1 MRKQKIRMSNGPAPT
16 PTANTPK
23 FWNVV
28 SEAGSDSATITL
40 YGDVC
45 DREPTDWWSGEAEKG
60 LFITPEG
67 FLEDLALV
75 RDKAEITIKINSG
88 GGDLYTGI
96 AIHNELKGLKGHKTV
111 IVEGIAASAAS
122 VIACAGDDVQ
132 VHPGSMI
139 MIHEAATVIVDFVN
153 AEDLKKYAK
162 SLEAANAAI
171 AQIYHEKTGLE
182 VDKLRSMMKSETW
195 MIGQDAVSKGFANT
209 LLTSDGPDMS
219 VSADSRMLI
228 VAGIRHDIRAF
239 RNVPTSIPVKQD
251 APAPAVANKNQPED
265 PGKKGGSSM
274 TEQELREQHPE
285 AVAAIE
291 SKAAAAARTEAVTAE
306 RARLQ
311 AIESIE
317 AQIGDKQLIADA
329 KYGEGACSAEQLA
342 LKAMQAQAKQ
352 GESFLAGL
360 KKDGEDSGVKG
371 VTGAPNSGNG
381 DQGGDDAAEFA
392 GLINAYKKQTGG
404 VRK

>member
-1 MRKQKIRMSNGPAPT
+1 MRKHKIRMTNGPAPA
-16 PTANTPK
+16 ANAPK

-28 SEAGSDSATITL
+28 SDAGSDSATITL

-45 DREPTDWWSGEAEKG
+45 DRQPTDWWTGEAEKG

-75 RDKAEITIKINSG
+75 RDKAEITVKINSG

-153 AEDLKKYAK
+153 ADDLKKYAK

-171 AQIYHEKTGLE
+171 AQIYHEKTGIE
-182 VDKLRSMMKSETW
+182 VEKLRSMMKSETW
-195 MIGQDAVSKGFANT
+195 MIGPDAVSKGFANT
-209 LLTSDGPDMS
+209 LLSSDGPDMS
-219 VSADSRMLI
+219 VSVNADSRMLV
-228 VAGIRHDIRAF
+228 VAGVRHDIRAF

-251 APAPAVANKNQPED
+251 APAPAVANKIQPED

-274 TEQELREQHPE
+274 TEQELREQNPE

-291 SKAAAAARTEAVTAE
+291 SKAAAAARTEAVNAE

-329 KYGEGACSAEQLA
+329 KYGEGACTAEQLA

-352 GESFLAGL
+352 GEAFLAGL

-371 VTGAPNSGNG
+371 VTGAPNSGNDDNG
-381 DQGGDDAAEFA
+381 SDDAAEFA

-404 VRK
+404 VRR

>member
-1 MRKQKIRMSNGPAPT
+1 MRKHKIRMTNGPAPA
-16 PTANTPK
+16 ANAPK

-28 SEAGSDSATITL
+28 SDAGSDSATITL

-45 DREPTDWWSGEAEKG
+45 DRQPTDWWTGEAEKG

-75 RDKAEITIKINSG
+75 RDKAEITVKINSG

-153 AEDLKKYAK
+153 ADDLKKYAK

-171 AQIYHEKTGLE
+171 AQIYHEKTGIE
-182 VDKLRSMMKSETW
+182 VEKLRSMMKSETW
-195 MIGQDAVSKGFANT
+195 MIGPDAVSKGFANT
-209 LLTSDGPDMS
+209 LLSSDGPDMS
-219 VSADSRMLI
+219 VSVNADSRMLV

-251 APAPAVANKNQPED
+251 APAPAVANKIQPED

-274 TEQELREQHPE
+274 TEQELREQNPE

-291 SKAAAAARTEAVTAE
+291 SKAAAAARTEAVNAE

-317 AQIGDKQLIADA
+317 AQIGDKKLIADA
-329 KYGEGACSAEQLA
+329 KYGEGACTAEQLA

-352 GESFLAGL
+352 GEAFLAGL
-360 KKDGEDSGVKG
+360 KKDGEDSGVQG
-371 VTGAPNSGNG
+371 VTGAPNSGNDDNG
-381 DQGGDDAAEFA
+381 SDDAAEFA

-404 VRK
+404 VRR